1 MVLSEADKEVIL
13 KNFTELMNEMSIDTK
28 QLSEQSQI
36 KTLLATKAILERKLQ
51 KVQENNRQLE
61 HTLQDDR
68 KTTDQIVAE
77 SEEIKADIEKYD
89 ATEIQ
94 FTDKE

>member
-1 MVLSEADKEVIL
+1 MLSESDKEMIL

-36 KTLLATKAILERKLQ
+36 KTLLATKTILEKKLQ
-51 KVQENNRQLE
+51 KIQENNRHLE
-61 HTLQDDR
+61 RTLQDER
-68 KTTDQIVAE
+68 NAIDQLVAE

-89 ATEIQ
+89 ATEIK
-94 FTDKE
+94 FKDKE